1 MVLLQPVEACSGTGT
16 PAPNPGAISNR
27 NEPLVQRLGEYAA
40 YPGCWRRSFCQA
52 SGRSRVPDSLTV
64 TVNSK
69 TGTGS
74 VPTGYVQLAASGT
87 TFGATLPLF
96 QGTVTTSSAVT
107 SLPAGTTQITA
118 TSNYL
123 GSTSA
128 PQTLTVNTT
137 TQQPPVVVLTPQFT
151 TLATGA
157 SQTLT
162 AHVNVSG
169 ANTPTGTVQFFEGTT
184 TLATV
189 PVVNGAAT
197 TAPLAFNTAGTFQ
210 MTAVYSGDANFLSA
224 TSAAVPI
231 TVTTG
236 APYQLI
242 AAPATITLTAGST
255 TDNGT
260 NIDIQQT
267 SAFVG
272 NITLACT
279 VAITEREPRT
289 TTHLRLPGQRL
300 SHPRGEPRKLT
311 ADYHHVANQAT
322 SAAVRTD
329 HPFTRWSGISVCSL
343 LLCFI
348 GPRRLRQGRHA
359 IRVGALFAL
368 FVVFTGCGGGSNGT
382 ANSNPPTS
390 SPIPTATGTTAG
402 SYTVTVTSTNTAGV
416 PVPGPLA
423 IPLTVN

>member
-1 MVLLQPVEACSGTGT
+1 MS
-16 PAPNPGAISNR
+16 S
-27 NEPLVQRLGEYAA
+27 
-40 YPGCWRRSFCQA
+40 
-52 SGRSRVPDSLTV
+52 
-64 TVNSK
+64 
-69 TGTGS
+69 
-74 VPTGYVQLAASGT
+74 
-87 TFGATLPLF
+87 F

-189 PVVNGAAT
+189 SVVKGAAT

-300 SHPRGEPRKLT
+300 SHPTGEPRKLT
-311 ADYHHVANQAT
+311 ADYHHRGESGHKRRRPHGSPLHPMEWYQRLLA
-322 SAAVRTD
+322 SALLHRAPSAPPRETRHSRGCAVRPLRGL
-329 HPFTRWSGISVCSL
+329 HL
-343 LLCFI
+343 LW
-348 GPRRLRQGRHA
+348 RRFKRDGQ
-359 IRVGALFAL
+359 
-368 FVVFTGCGGGSNGT
+368 
-382 ANSNPPTS
+382 
-390 SPIPTATGTTAG
+390 
-402 SYTVTVTSTNTAGV
+402 
-416 PVPGPLA
+416 
-423 IPLTVN
+423 